1 MRFCLALLVVLPG
14 TAFGQ
19 ATLPPAPAAQAPP
32 AAVPAAQA
40 APPAVPAAGPPPAA
54 PAPAA
59 RPPAALKRKRSG
71 APEARTG
78 FQMHFVPLTAM
89 SFPFGSATGERGD
102 ALSSRYS
109 WQWVPFDL
117 GLGAKLI
124 DELYV
129 GGYLN
134 LGVGYEGSDLKTEAR
149 CEAGDDLGDDVSC
162 SSVNVH
168 AGLELRYTFA
178 PAESASGW
186 LGYGV
191 GITTA
196 TQSISDAGQYEET
209 STVQGIDWARISGG
223 LDFRFSRG
231 FGMGPFGVFHIGR
244 YTHQRTEM
252 HDVATFSGDIAD
264 AAFHAWLT
272 VGLRMVIF
280 P

>member
-1 MRFCLALLVVLPG
+1 MRFCFALLVVLPG

-19 ATLPPAPAAQAPP
+19 ATLPPAPAAEAPPAAAQAPP
-32 AAVPAAQA
+32 AAPS
-40 APPAVPAAGPPPAA
+40 
-54 PAPAA
+54 
-59 RPPAALKRKRSG
+59 AALRSG
-71 APEARTG
+71 TADRLSRRGSPRRSTGRTEEEKSGPPEARTG

-89 SFPFGSATGERGD
+89 SFPFGSATGERSD
-102 ALSSRYS
+102 SLSSRYS
-109 WQWVPFDL
+109 WQWVPFDI

-134 LGVGYEGSDLKTEAR
+134 LGVGYEGSDLKTEKR

-168 AGLELRYTFA
+168 AGLEVRYTFA

-191 GITTA
+191 GITAA

-223 LDFRFSRG
+223 VDFRFLSRLRHGAIRCISRG
-231 FGMGPFGVFHIGR
+231 PLHAS
-244 YTHQRTEM
+244 TQR
-252 HDVATFSGDIAD
+252 D
-264 AAFHAWLT
+264 A
-272 VGLRMVIF
+272 
-280 P
+280 

>member
-1 MRFCLALLVVLPG
+1 
-14 TAFGQ
+14 
-19 ATLPPAPAAQAPP
+19 
-32 AAVPAAQA
+32 
-40 APPAVPAAGPPPAA
+40 
-54 PAPAA
+54 
-59 RPPAALKRKRSG
+59 
-71 APEARTG
+71 
-78 FQMHFVPLTAM
+78 
-89 SFPFGSATGERGD
+89 
-102 ALSSRYS
+102 
-109 WQWVPFDL
+109 VPFDI
-117 GLGAKLI
+117 GLGAKII

-134 LGVGYEGSDLKTEAR
+134 LGVGYEGSDLKTEQR

-168 AGLELRYTFA
+168 AGIELRYTFS
-178 PAESASGW
+178 PAEGATGW

-191 GITTA
+191 GITAA
-196 TQSISDAGQYEET
+196 TQSISDAGRYEET
-209 STVQGIDWARISGG
+209 STAQGIDWARISGG

-231 FGMGPFGVFHIGR
+231 FGLGPFGVFHVGR

-264 AAFHAWLT
+264 PAFHAWLT

>member
-1 MRFCLALLVVLPG
+1 V
-14 TAFGQ
+14 
-19 ATLPPAPAAQAPP
+19 PPVAAPAAAAPP
-32 AAVPAAQA
+32 AAAPAAA
-40 APPAVPAAGPPPAA
+40 APPAAAPAAAAPPAA
-54 PAPAA
+54 ALAA
-59 RPPAALKRKRSG
+59 RPPEALKKKKSG
-71 APEARTG
+71 APDARTG

-89 SFPFGSATGERGD
+89 SFPFGSATDERND
-102 ALSSRYS
+102 SLSSRYS

-134 LGVGYEGSDLKTEAR
+134 LGVGYEGSDLKTEKR
-149 CEAGDDLGDDVSC
+149 CEAGDDVGDDVSC

-191 GITTA
+191 GITVA
-196 TQSISDAGQYEET
+196 TQSISDAGQYKET

-231 FGMGPFGVFHIGR
+231 FGMGPFGVFHVGR

-252 HDVATFSGDIAD
+252 QDVATFSGDIAD
-264 AAFHAWLT
+264 PAFHAWLT

>member
-1 MRFCLALLVVLPG
+1 
-14 TAFGQ
+14 
-19 ATLPPAPAAQAPP
+19 
-32 AAVPAAQA
+32 
-40 APPAVPAAGPPPAA
+40 
-54 PAPAA
+54 
-59 RPPAALKRKRSG
+59 
-71 APEARTG
+71 
-78 FQMHFVPLTAM
+78 MHFVPLTAM
-89 SFPFGSATGERGD
+89 SFPFGSATGERSD
-102 ALSSRYS
+102 SLSSRYS
-109 WQWVPFDL
+109 WQWVPFDI

-134 LGVGYEGSDLKTEAR
+134 LGVGYEGSDLKTEKR

-168 AGLELRYTFA
+168 AGLEVRYTFA

-191 GITTA
+191 GITAA
-196 TQSISDAGQYEET
+196 TQSISDAGQYKET
-209 STVQGIDWARISGG
+209 SAVQGIDWARISGG

-231 FGMGPFGVFHIGR
+231 FGMGPFGVFHVGR
-244 YTHQRTEM
+244 YTHQRSEM
-252 HDVATFSGDIAD
+252 RDVATFAGDIAD
-264 AAFHAWLT
+264 PAFHAWLT